1 MTSPKFSRFF
11 SVLAATGRR
20 TFAGDPRLA
29 AMQEYLEATLPPGE
43 ALLAAASE
51 HSCGGSGTFRIE
63 EEDPHARRVS
73 TGFEVKAWLH
83 VPADVYTPVKWP
95 GPNLART
102 LPTMPPMTAA
112 VLALRLHH
120 DMPSA
125 QIASRFGLGRRE
137 IRRHLLTAVR
147 IANSP
152 VSDTWATGEQS

>member
-1 MTSPKFSRFF
+1 MTSPKFARLLS
-11 SVLAATGRR
+11 SLAGAGRR
-20 TFAGDPRLA
+20 TFAVDPRLA

-43 ALLAAASE
+43 ALLAAGSQRN
-51 HSCGGSGTFRIE
+51 GGGPRTFRIDDQ
-63 EEDPHARRVS
+63 DPQARRVAA
-73 TGFEVKAWLH
+73 GFEVKAWLH
-83 VPADVYTPVKWP
+83 VPVDVYTPVKWP
-95 GPNLART
+95 GPNLSRT
-102 LPTMPPMTAA
+102 LPAMPPMTAA

-152 VSDTWATGEQS
+152 VSGVRPIGEVS